1 MNCLF
6 GSCSWEQE
14 RDILGFG
21 EPPALHYFQRFPHPW
36 STTPTHGPL
45 LNLLRSS
52 CLWIHQTQE
61 YILTTH
67 HLLSDLQSHRLKS
80 SYFIN
85 TLFTTRTTECQNTI
99 MKSTD
104 SMSHFKILIFIGHTV
119 IQEGI
124 YII

>member
-21 EPPALHYFQRFPHPW
+21 ELPALHYFQRFPHPW

-45 LNLLRSS
+45 LTLLRSS

-61 YILTTH
+61 SILTTH
-67 HLLSDLQSHRLKS
+67 HLLSDLQSHQAKVILLYKYSLYYHRD
-80 SYFIN
+80 Y
-85 TLFTTRTTECQNTI
+85 R
-99 MKSTD
+99 
-104 SMSHFKILIFIGHTV
+104 MSKYDY
-119 IQEGI
+119 EK
-124 YII
+124 